1 MTSAPRPTDVR
12 PADGPVYDSARVE
25 IPIVS
30 EAIALWEYRHL
41 VRELVARDV
50 KVRYKRS
57 VLGVAWTML
66 NPLLNMAALTVV
78 FSVILRQD
86 IVHFPVYF
94 LGGMLFWNFFAQSTG
109 HAASLSVD
117 AAETTRRIYV
127 PRSVFVVAAVGVG
140 LVNLAFSL
148 VPLALIVAVMRHPFH
163 VTWLFLPVAVL
174 LGAMF
179 STGVG
184 LVVFTLASR
193 FVDVRETYVTLL
205 TPWLFLTPIVYTP
218 SLVPEGYR
226 WIVRWNPMT
235 YLVEVFR
242 APIYDGWLPGWK
254 TLSFAVVV
262 AVVSLSLG
270 WAFYASRIEEYGRG
284 A

>member
-1 MTSAPRPTDVR
+1 MTTHLRAPVARPGE
-12 PADGPVYDSARVE
+12 PPVYDSARTGV
-25 IPIVS
+25 PFFS
-30 EAIALWEYRHL
+30 EARALWEYRHL
-41 VRELVARDV
+41 VRELISRDV
-50 KVRYKRS
+50 TVRYKRS
-57 VLGVAWTML
+57 ALGVAWTML
-66 NPLLNMAALTVV
+66 NPLLNMVALTIV
-78 FSVILRQD
+78 FSVILRQG
-86 IVHFPVYF
+86 IEHFPVYF
-94 LGGMLFWNFFAQSTG
+94 LAGMLFWNFFSQSTG

-140 LVNLAFSL
+140 LVNLLFSL
-148 VPLALIVAVMRHPFH
+148 VPLVLIILVTGHPFH
-163 VTWLFLPVAVL
+163 ATWLFLPVAVV

-179 STGVG
+179 CTGVG

-193 FVDVRETYVTLL
+193 FADVRDTYLTLL

-254 TLSFAVVV
+254 TFTFAVC
-262 AVVSLSLG
+262 AACAALALG

>member
-1 MTSAPRPTDVR
+1 MTKELFAPTDP
-12 PADGPVYDSARVE
+12 PADGPIYDSARAE
-25 IPIVS
+25 TPFFS
-30 EAIALWEYRHL
+30 EARALWEYRHL
-41 VRELVARDV
+41 VRELISRDV
-50 KVRYKRS
+50 TVRYKRS

-66 NPLLNMAALTVV
+66 NPLLNMVALTVV
-78 FSVILRQD
+78 FSVILRQG
-86 IVHFPVYF
+86 IAHFPVYF

-109 HAASLSVD
+109 HAASLSID

-148 VPLALIVAVMRHPFH
+148 IPLVLIVVVTRHPIH
-163 VTWLFLPVAVL
+163 ATWLFLPVAVV

-179 STGVG
+179 CTGVG
-184 LVVFTLASR
+184 LVIFTLASR
-193 FVDVRETYVTLL
+193 FVDVRETYLTLL
-205 TPWLFLTPIVYTP
+205 TPWLFLTPIVYEP
-218 SLVPEGYR
+218 SLVPENYR

-242 APIYDGWLPGWK
+242 APIYNGWLPGRN
-254 TLSFAVVV
+254 TLAFAVVAAV
-262 AVVSLSLG
+262 AALAFG

>member
-1 MTSAPRPTDVR
+1 MTNDTRAPTDPFR
-12 PADGPVYDSARVE
+12 DAPVYDSGRIE
-25 IPIVS
+25 IPFFS
-30 EAIALWEYRHL
+30 EARALWEYRHL
-41 VRELVARDV
+41 VRELISRDV

-66 NPLLNMAALTVV
+66 NPLLNMVALTVV
-78 FSVILRQD
+78 FSVILRQG
-86 IVHFPVYF
+86 IEHFPVYF
-94 LGGMLFWNFFAQSTG
+94 LGGVLFWNFFSQATG
-109 HAASLSVD
+109 HAAALSVD
-117 AAETTRRIYV
+117 AAETTRRVYV

-148 VPLALIVAVMRHPFH
+148 GPLVLIVAVTGHPFH
-163 VTWLFLPVAVL
+163 ATWLFLPVAVL

-179 STGVG
+179 CTGVG

-193 FVDVRETYVTLL
+193 FADVRETYMTLL
-205 TPWLFLTPIVYTP
+205 TPWLFLTPIMYEP
-218 SLVPEGYR
+218 SLVPEHYR

-242 APIYDGWLPGWK
+242 APIYNGWLPGRN
-254 TLSFAVVV
+254 TLAFAVVAAV
-262 AVVSLSLG
+262 ASLALG

>member
-1 MTSAPRPTDVR
+1 MTTDPRFPAAP
-12 PADGPVYDSARVE
+12 PADVPVYDSARTG
-25 IPIVS
+25 IPFFS
-30 EAIALWEYRHL
+30 EARALWEYRHL
-41 VRELVARDV
+41 VRELIARDV

-66 NPLLNMAALTVV
+66 NPLLNMVALTLV
-78 FSVILRQD
+78 FSVILRQG
-86 IVHFPVYF
+86 IENFPVYF

-148 VPLALIVAVMRHPFH
+148 VPLVLIVALMGHPFH
-163 VTWLFLPVAVL
+163 ATWLFLPVAVL

-179 STGVG
+179 CTGVG
-184 LVVFTLASR
+184 LVIFTLASR
-193 FVDVRETYVTLL
+193 FVDVRETYTTLL
-205 TPWLFLTPIVYTP
+205 TPWFFLTPIVYVP
-218 SLVPEGYR
+218 SLVPENYR
-226 WIVRWNPMT
+226 WLVRFNPMT

-242 APIYDGWLPGWK
+242 APIYDGWLPGRN
-254 TLSFAVVV
+254 TLAFAVGV
-262 AVVSLSLG
+262 AVASLALG

>member
-1 MTSAPRPTDVR
+1 MNAARNPEAPSGDV
-12 PADGPVYDSARVE
+12 PVYDSARLGT
-25 IPIVS
+25 PFFS
-30 EAIALWEYRHL
+30 EAKALWEYRQL
-41 VRELVARDV
+41 VRELVSRDV
-50 KVRYKRS
+50 TVRYKRS

-66 NPLLNMAALTVV
+66 NPLLNMVALTVV
-78 FSVILRQD
+78 FSVILRQG
-86 IVHFPVYF
+86 IEHFPVYF

-117 AAETTRRIYV
+117 AADTTRRVYV

-148 VPLALIVAVMRHPFH
+148 VPLILIVVVMRHPIH
-163 VTWLFLPVAVL
+163 ATWLFLPVAVL

-179 STGVG
+179 CTGVG

-193 FVDVRETYVTLL
+193 FVDVRETYMTLL
-205 TPWLFLTPIVYTP
+205 TPWLFLTPIVYEP
-218 SLVPEGYR
+218 SLVPASYR

-242 APIYDGWLPGWK
+242 APIYNGWLPGRH
-254 TLSFAVVV
+254 TLAFAVVAAV
-262 AVVSLSLG
+262 ASLVLG

>member
-12 PADGPVYDSARVE
+12 RADGPVYDSARIE

-57 VLGVAWTML
+57 ALGVAWTML

-78 FSVILRQD
+78 FSVILRQG
-86 IVHFPVYF
+86 IERFPVYF
-94 LGGMLFWNFFAQSTG
+94 LSGVLFWNFFAQSTG
-109 HAASLSVD
+109 HAAALSLD

-127 PRSVFVVAAVGVG
+127 PRSVFVVSAVGVG
-140 LVNLAFSL
+140 LVNLLFSL
-148 VPLALIVAVMRHPFH
+148 VPLVLIVVLTGHPFYA
-163 VTWLFLPVAVL
+163 TWAFLPVAVL

-179 STGVG
+179 CTGVG
-184 LVVFTLASR
+184 LVLFTLASR
-193 FVDVRETYVTLL
+193 FADVRETYMTLL

-262 AVVSLSLG
+262 AVACLGLG

>member
-1 MTSAPRPTDVR
+1 MTTDPRLPPAP
-12 PADGPVYDSARVE
+12 PADVPVYDSARTGL
-25 IPIVS
+25 PFFS
-30 EAIALWEYRHL
+30 EARALWEYRHL
-41 VRELVARDV
+41 VRELISRDV

-66 NPLLNMAALTVV
+66 NPLLNMVALSIV
-78 FSVILRQD
+78 FSVILRQG
-86 IVHFPVYF
+86 IENFPVYF

-148 VPLALIVAVMRHPFH
+148 VPLVLIVVVMGHPFH
-163 VTWLFLPVAVL
+163 ATWLFLPVAVL

-184 LVVFTLASR
+184 LAIFTLASR

-205 TPWLFLTPIVYTP
+205 TPWLFLTPIVYEP
-218 SLVPEGYR
+218 SLVPESYR

-242 APIYDGWLPGWK
+242 APIYNGWLPGWK
-254 TLSFAVVV
+254 TLSFAVV
-262 AVVSLSLG
+262 AAIVSLVLG